1 MSKLFVVFGAT
12 GQQGG
17 ALVNYILNHPDFSK
31 QFRLRGVTRNASSN
45 AAKELNEKG
54 VEVVEADMDQ
64 PETLPA
70 AVAGAYGYLV
80 WKKASAAVEI
90 AQGKAVADA
99 AIAAGV
105 SLFIWSSLPSV
116 TKMTGGKVTT
126 VHHFDSKAE
135 VEDYIRGLPFHS
147 SVFFMPGWFMQNV
160 WNPLAPKPKILKDGR
175 VLSGFA
181 WSPETKLPLI
191 DINDT
196 GKYLAPALRD
206 PVKYNGCRLT
216 AATAFYTAKEQ
227 VDTWS
232 AVSGK
237 EVIIPKEEDIP
248 LLTSDPIQQKLARP
262 GTLLEEWGY
271 YGPTGEKDLYWTHNQ
286 LDEKLTTWKEFLESN
301 GPWFV
306 E

>member
-1 MSKLFVVFGAT
+1 
-12 GQQGG
+12 
-17 ALVNYILNHPDFSK
+17 
-31 QFRLRGVTRNASSN
+31 
-45 AAKELNEKG
+45 
-54 VEVVEADMDQ
+54 
-64 PETLPA
+64 
-70 AVAGAYGYLV
+70 
-80 WKKASAAVEI
+80 
-90 AQGKAVADA
+90 
-99 AIAAGV
+99 
-105 SLFIWSSLPSV
+105 
-116 TKMTGGKVTT
+116 
-126 VHHFDSKAE
+126 
-135 VEDYIRGLPFHS
+135 
-147 SVFFMPGWFMQNV
+147 
-160 WNPLAPKPKILKDGR
+160 LKDGR
-175 VLSGFA
+175 ILSGFA
-181 WSPETKLPLI
+181 WPPESKLPLI

-237 EVIIPKEEDIP
+237 EIIIPKEEDIP

-262 GTLLEEWGY
+262 GNLIVEWGY
-271 YGPTGEKDLYWTHNQ
+271 YGPTGEKDLSWMHNQ